1 MVVRIIKKKGIWAD
15 TFNQTRRTKK
25 LNANRS
31 PLKFSRRINSGTV
44 HLPRAFHKKSEC
56 IPVVIL
62 PACVGEDIVCETWLS
77 TLLCDVTGSVVN
89 SKMKEGIR
97 TKSRF
102 FFSVTLSYSYHV
114 LTSSVIYFWTDARH
128 HGILWFVNQILGL
141 RAQPLS
147 FDSYMKIA
155 LFEDKSVPVRRS
167 SFACLLR
174 THLTGIRIISNTPS
188 DIWL

>member
-1 MVVRIIKKKGIWAD
+1 MVVRIIKKEGIWAD

-62 PACVGEDIVCETWLS
+62 PACVGEDKVCETWLS

-89 SKMKEGIR
+89 SKMKDGIR

-114 LTSSVIYFWTDARH
+114 LTSSVMYFWTDARH
-128 HGILWFVNQILGL
+128 HGISWIVNYTLWYLALRSVIRAIDEGL
-141 RAQPLS
+141 TLETS
-147 FDSYMKIA
+147 VFK
-155 LFEDKSVPVRRS
+155 LFTV
-167 SFACLLR
+167 ANLR
-174 THLTGIRIISNTPS
+174 FQLV
-188 DIWL
+188 W

>member
-1 MVVRIIKKKGIWAD
+1 MNSLFTMSDQVQSPFHSDHFHSLFPLLLTMVVRIIKKEGIWAD

-25 LNANRS
+25 LNSNRS

-102 FFSVTLSYSYHV
+102 FLVSLFLTL
-114 LTSSVIYFWTDARH
+114 TTFWRH
-128 HGILWFVNQILGL
+128 LWCISG
-141 RAQPLS
+141 RTRGTMES
-147 FDSYMKIA
+147 H
-155 LFEDKSVPVRRS
+155 E
-167 SFACLLR
+167 LL
-174 THLTGIRIISNTPS
+174 ITPS